1 MIQFDTVFV
10 FVLGAFFIIVM
21 IEGIRSFRRTAGDTD
36 FLIAGRRVGP
46 WIGGASLAATQ
57 MSAGTFVGTIAVHY
71 LTGASFIWGWTGIWL
86 AYIVGGLWVA
96 PKMRRYSQEHGG
108 LTFPDF
114 IGDRYS
120 SRGARGVA
128 AILIVLAYIVFMS
141 AQYQAGGVILET
153 IFGIPFVWGA
163 VILMVLVVLYTVIG
177 GMVAVMRTDFLQ
189 QIAMALGA
197 LIGLP
202 LLINYAGGASNL
214 RAVLTDVAPSFLSW
228 HFGFR
233 DLLGFALAFG
243 LTFVVAP
250 YILVRFYAMRDDKT
264 IRKAVGIAILFNVI
278 IASSVAMIGM
288 SLKALYPQLS
298 VADAASTV
306 FASEVLPPFI
316 GALVMTAVIAAV
328 MSTVD
333 SVLLVAGPAISHD
346 IYYRLVDPE
355 ADVRKRL
362 RINRLATLVVGA
374 VPILLTLRQL
384 DIVQFVVLAFAAL
397 LASTVFI
404 PVVVGLYWR
413 GASAAGAI
421 TSMVVG
427 FVTCLIWYL
436 IGEPF
441 INPVVPGV
449 LASGIAM
456 YAVSRVTQPVGEAG
470 LRPFFADTGRPA
482 RVG

>member
-1 MIQFDTVFV
+1 
-10 FVLGAFFIIVM
+10 
-21 IEGIRSFRRTAGDTD
+21 
-36 FLIAGRRVGP
+36 
-46 WIGGASLAATQ
+46 
-57 MSAGTFVGTIAVHY
+57 
-71 LTGASFIWGWTGIWL
+71 
-86 AYIVGGLWVA
+86 
-96 PKMRRYSQEHGG
+96 
-108 LTFPDF
+108 
-114 IGDRYS
+114 
-120 SRGARGVA
+120 
-128 AILIVLAYIVFMS
+128 MS

-163 VILMVLVVLYTVIG
+163 VILMLFVVLYTVIG

-189 QIAMALGA
+189 QVAMALGA
-197 LIGLP
+197 VIGLP
-202 LLINYAGGASNL
+202 LLISYAGGASNL
-214 RAVLTDVAPSFLSW
+214 KSVLADVAPAFLSW

-264 IRKAVGIAILFNVI
+264 IRKAVGVAILFNVI
-278 IASSVAMIGM
+278 IASSVAIIGM
-288 SLKALYPQLS
+288 SLKALYPQLT
-298 VADAASTV
+298 VVDAASTV
-306 FASEVLPPFI
+306 FASEVLPPI
-316 GALVMTAVIAAV
+316 VGALVMTAVIAAV

-346 IYYRLVDPE
+346 IYYRLVNPE
-355 ADVRKRL
+355 AEVGKRM
-362 RINRLATLVVGA
+362 RINRLATLVIGA

-384 DIVQFVVLAFAAL
+384 DIVQFVVIAFAAL

-413 GASAAGAI
+413 RASAAGAI

-427 FVTCLIWYL
+427 FGTCLVWYL
-436 IGEPF
+436 IDEPF

-449 LASGIAM
+449 IASGIAM
-456 YAVSRVTQPVGEAG
+456 YAVSRMTQPVGEGG
-470 LRPFFADTGRPA
+470 LRPFFADVGRPA